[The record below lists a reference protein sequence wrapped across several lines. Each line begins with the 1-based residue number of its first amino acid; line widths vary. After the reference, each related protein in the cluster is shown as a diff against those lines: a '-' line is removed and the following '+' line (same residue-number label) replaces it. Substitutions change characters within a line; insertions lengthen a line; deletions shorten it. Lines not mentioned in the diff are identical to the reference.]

1 MEYIKEQRQYSADV
15 TSIQFSER
23 YGPLYLALLSAT
35 VFFSGLYSSCDFH
48 VSEAQIRS
56 EYPTNFTSS
65 LLLGSSNTPF
75 PFFIYLLTA
84 V

>member
-1 MEYIKEQRQYSADV
+1 MKENDGLREIWASVSSPSFCYCN
-15 TSIQFSER
+15 
-23 YGPLYLALLSAT
+23 
-35 VFFSGLYSSCDFH
+35 FFSGLYSSWDFH